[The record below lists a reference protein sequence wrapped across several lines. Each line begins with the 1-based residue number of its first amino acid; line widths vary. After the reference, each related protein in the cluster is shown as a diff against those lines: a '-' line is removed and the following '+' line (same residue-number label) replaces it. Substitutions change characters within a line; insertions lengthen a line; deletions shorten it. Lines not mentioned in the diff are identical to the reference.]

1 MPSPRCEA
9 ARAASDAG
17 AGSRRAPWR
26 AVPKS
31 LHPLL
36 AFAVCLLALALCGA
50 LGAGRAV
57 FATCFA
63 ASFAALAFAV
73 RRFPDGGRGRA
84 AAVLLGLGL
93 ALRLLFLC
101 AWPADS
107 DVNRYIVEGVL
118 QQRGGNPY
126 VLAPGDARTA
136 ALLPEPARQVL
147 PVVNHKELAAA
158 YPPLAELYC
167 RLVAAVSPT
176 PWGFKA
182 AAALADLFGCA
193 ALAVVLARRGAPVG
207 LLLLAVGNPLSL
219 VMGAGEGHLD
229 ALLIPLVSL
238 ALWAFDSP
246 RDGFGFSLLGAAGMV
261 KYPALALAPFFL
273 RGGNAKKTLWAAAP
287 FAAVVFFVGAG
298 TGLFASLAAFARYNA
313 HGGPLV
319 ALLWPLFGP
328 DAPVVALCVGA
339 AVLALLW
346 LAVQDTR
353 RGPAAAC
360 CVALACLPTV
370 YPWYFLPLV
379 PLWALRPSWA
389 LWWLFAAQG
398 LATTPGWL
406 RPAGLGGEGA
416 ALAAVWLPWLGLAL
430 AGAVRPLLL
439 VWAKTFGP
447 ALRLAVVVPARD
459 EAARLGACLG
469 SLTAPV
475 AAGEIAEVVVA
486 DGGSRDATV
495 DVARAHGARVVVA
508 AGGRGGQIAAGVAA
522 CASEAVLVLHADCR
536 MDADVPR
543 RVLGALSRAPQTAG
557 GAVGMRFA
565 GGGAGLSLVCG
576 LNSLRARFFGIS
588 FGDQGQF
595 FRREALAAGGGFPD
609 MALMEDV
616 ELSLTLREAGET
628 VLLGGGIVVS
638 PRRWSGEG
646 FFAHTISVLRLFT
659 AYLAARRLGLAD
671 ATGRRYFLRYY
682 GREPTTRP

>member
-1 MPSPRCEA
+1 MPSSRCEA

-17 AGSRRAPWR
+17 GGSRRAPWR
-26 AVPKS
+26 AVLKFP
-31 LHPLL
+31 HPLL
-36 AFAVCLLALALCGA
+36 ALAACLLALALCGA
-50 LGAGRAV
+50 FAAGRGVYA
-57 FATCFA
+57 ACFA

-73 RRFPDGGRGRA
+73 RRFPDGGRGRTT
-84 AAVLLGLGL
+84 VMLLGLGL

-107 DVNRYIVEGVL
+107 DVNRYIVEGAL
-118 QQRGGNPY
+118 QRRGGNPY
-126 VLAPGDARTA
+126 LLAPGDARTA
-136 ALLPEPARQVL
+136 ALLSEPARQAL
-147 PVVNHKELAAA
+147 PGVNHKELAAA

-167 RLVAAVSPT
+167 RLVASVSPT
-176 PWGFKA
+176 PLGFRA
-182 AAALADLFGCA
+182 AAALADLLGCA
-193 ALAVVLARRGAPVG
+193 ALAMVLSRRAAPAA
-207 LLLLAVGNPLSL
+207 LLLLAVANPLSL

-229 ALLIPLVSL
+229 ALMIPLVSL
-238 ALWAFDSP
+238 ALWAFGSR
-246 RDGFGFSLLGAAGMV
+246 RDGFGFALLGAAGMV
-261 KYPALALAPFFL
+261 KYPALALAPFFM
-273 RGGNAKKTLWAAAP
+273 RGGNAKKALWAAAP
-287 FAAVVFFVGAG
+287 LGAFVFFAGAG
-298 TGLFASLAAFARYNA
+298 TGLFASLAAFARFNA
-313 HGGPLV
+313 HGGPLA

-328 DAPVVALCVGA
+328 AAPVAAMSIGA
-339 AVLALLW
+339 AALALLW
-346 LAVQDTR
+346 LAVQDVR

-370 YPWYFLPLV
+370 YPWYLLPLV
-379 PLWALRPSWA
+379 PLWALRPTWA

-398 LATTPGWL
+398 LVTTPGWL

-416 ALAAVWLPWLGLAL
+416 ALAAVWLPWLGLVL
-430 AGAVRPLLL
+430 AGAVRPLML
-439 VWAKTFGP
+439 VRGRAFAP
-447 ALRLAVVVPARD
+447 APRLAVVVPARD

-469 SLTAPV
+469 SLAAPL

-495 DVARAHGARVVVA
+495 DVARAHGARVMVA

-536 MDADVPR
+536 MDAHVPR
-543 RVLGALSRAPQTAG
+543 RVLGALSRTPQVAG

-565 GGGAGLSLVCG
+565 GGGTRLSLVSG
-576 LNSLRARFFGIS
+576 LNTFRARFFGIS

-616 ELSLTLREAGET
+616 ELSLRLREAGET

-646 FFAHTISVLRLFT
+646 FFARMLAVLRLFT

-682 GREPTTRP
+682 GREPTIRR

>member
-17 AGSRRAPWR
+17 EENRRAPWR
-26 AVPKS
+26 AVLKFP
-31 LHPLL
+31 HPLL
-36 AFAVCLLALALCGA
+36 ALAACLLALALCGA
-50 LGAGRAV
+50 LAAGRAV
-57 FATCFA
+57 YATCFA
-63 ASFAALAFAV
+63 ASFIALAFAV
-73 RRFPDGGRGRA
+73 WRFPDCGRGRA

-107 DVNRYIVEGVL
+107 DVNRYVVEGAL

-126 VLAPGDARTA
+126 LIAPGDARTA
-136 ALLPEPARQVL
+136 ALLSEPARQAL
-147 PVVNHKELAAA
+147 PGVNHKELAAA

-167 RLVAAVSPT
+167 RLVAAFSPT
-176 PWGFKA
+176 PLGFKT
-182 AAALADLFGCA
+182 AAALADLLGCA
-193 ALAVVLARRGAPVG
+193 ALAVVLARRGAPAA
-207 LLLLAVGNPLSL
+207 LLLLAVANPLSL

-229 ALLIPLVSL
+229 ALMIPLVSL
-238 ALWAFDSP
+238 AFWAFDSR
-246 RDGFGFSLLGAAGMV
+246 RDGFGFALLGAAGMV
-261 KYPALALAPFFL
+261 KYPALTLAPFFL
-273 RGGNAKKTLWAAAP
+273 RGDNAKKAFWVAAP
-287 FAAVVFFVGAG
+287 LGAFVFFAGAG
-298 TGLFASLAAFARYNA
+298 TGLFTSLATFARYSA

-319 ALLWPLFGP
+319 VLLWPLFGAA
-328 DAPVVALCVGA
+328 APVAALGIGA
-339 AVLALLW
+339 AALALLW
-346 LAVQDTR
+346 LTVQDAR

-379 PLWALRPSWA
+379 PLWVLRPSWS

-430 AGAVRPLLL
+430 AGAVRPLSL
-439 VWAKTFGP
+439 VRARTFAP
-447 ALRLAVVVPARD
+447 APRLAVVVPARD

-469 SLTAPV
+469 SLAASL

-536 MDADVPR
+536 LDADVPR
-543 RVLGALSRAPQTAG
+543 RVLGALSRAPQAAG

-565 GGGAGLSLVCG
+565 EGGAGLSLIAA
-576 LNSLRARFFGIS
+576 LNTLRARFFGIS

-628 VLLGGGIVVS
+628 LLLGGGIVVS

-646 FFAHTISVLRLFT
+646 FFARAFGVLRLFT

-682 GREPTTRP
+682 GREPTTRQ